1 MADNFFNKLNTLVR
15 AHVNNIIDPMDE
27 DSRERRQQALS
38 QKTIRG
44 GLQKDVALL
53 RQRVDDAL
61 QYEGELQNRVDKLYA
76 EISDWDD
83 KANNAVK
90 EGREQDARYAL
101 SRMQQAQKDVQ
112 MTEADLQE
120 HRIITQDLLQQVN
133 RLEATV
139 QAAEEAAAQTVDED
153 GNIDIP
159 VNTTN
164 STGSSTSNAPSVD
177 ELGSQIVQQLDKSR
191 QHLSSLISDYT
202 ARVTGDTPPPS
213 EPQNNAPSRPIPH
226 PVDRRKVDD
235 EYSARLS
242 RLSKP
247 DDK

>member
-15 AHVNNIIDPMDE
+15 AHVNNIVDPMDE
-27 DSRERRQQALS
+27 DSRERRQKALS

-76 EISDWDD
+76 ELSDWDD
-83 KANNAVK
+83 KADKAVK

-153 GNIDIP
+153 GNIEIP
-159 VNTTN
+159 VNT
-164 STGSSTSNAPSVD
+164 GSTSSNSPSVD
-177 ELGSQIVQQLDKSR
+177 EIGSQIVQQLDKSR

-213 EPQNNAPSRPIPH
+213 EPQNNQPSRPIPH